1 MNVVVVGLGNVGIPL
16 AASLAK
22 RGHRVTG
29 IDIDARKIHSIQAG
43 RSPLATEEP
52 DLNALLSQVVTAGT
66 LTATESFDPCEDA
79 DAIFVCVETP
89 IAAST
94 QKPDYSSL
102 EGALTDVAARMKRN
116 VLISIESTLAP
127 GTMRAVVRPL
137 LEERSGL
144 KVHEEFA
151 LVHCPERVTSG
162 KLLYNLTHL
171 DRVLGGDAPEDRARA
186 RDLYHEICSGE
197 LLESDWTSAELS
209 KTIENAYRDVQL
221 AFANEV
227 ALLCEEMGA
236 DAYAVRELVNSC
248 PGRAMLR
255 PGPGT
260 GGHCLSKDSLLLA
273 SVAPN
278 GVRLLTAARDVNER
292 MLGHAGD
299 LVRRALIQGEA
310 ELGESRIVLMGGA
323 YKEDVAETSNSP
335 GLALSRILEEGGA
348 EVRLHD
354 PLVPEQD
361 GIVLW
366 RDLEEAA
373 KEADCLVLVTPH
385 DAYRG
390 LDWGTLGGAMR
401 RRLVVDLRGVL
412 DAEDLEGEGFQ
423 YVGLGRPAS

>member
-1 MNVVVVGLGNVGIPL
+1 M
-16 AASLAK
+16 
-22 RGHRVTG
+22 TG

-43 RSPLATEEP
+43 RSPLPTKEP
-52 DLNALLSQVVTAGT
+52 DLSVLLSEVVAAGT
-66 LTATESFDPCEDA
+66 LTATESFDACEDA
-79 DAIFVCVETP
+79 DAVFVCVETP
-89 IAAST
+89 IDASS
-94 QKPDYSSL
+94 QKPDYGSL
-102 EGALTDVAARMKRN
+102 EGALEEVAARMKRN

-137 LEERSGL
+137 LEETSRR

-151 LVHCPERVTSG
+151 LVHCPERITSG

-171 DRVLGGDAPEDRARA
+171 DRVLGGDDPEDRARA

-227 ALLCEEMGA
+227 ALLCVEMGA
-236 DAYAVRELVNSC
+236 DAFAVRELVNSC

-273 SVAPN
+273 SVAPD
-278 GVRLLTAARDVNER
+278 GVRLLTAARDVNEG
-292 MLGHAGD
+292 MLAHAGD
-299 LVRRALIQGEA
+299 LVRGALTREDA
-310 ELGESRIVLMGGA
+310 ELGESRIVLLGGA
-323 YKEDVAETSNSP
+323 YKENVAEISNSP
-335 GLALSRILEEGGA
+335 ALALYRILEEEGA
-348 EVRLHD
+348 EIRLHD
-354 PLVPEQD
+354 PFVPEQE

-366 RDLEEAA
+366 RDLNEAA
-373 KEADCLVLVTPH
+373 EEADCLVLVTPH

-401 RRLVVDLRGVL
+401 RRLVVDLRGAL
-412 DAEDLEGEGFQ
+412 DPEELEGEGFR

>member
-43 RSPLATEEP
+43 RSPLPTEEP
-52 DLNALLSQVVTAGT
+52 DLNALLSQVVTEGT
-66 LTATESFDPCEDA
+66 LTATASFDSCEDA

-89 IAAST
+89 IAAT
-94 QKPDYSSL
+94 QKADYRSL
-102 EGALTDVAARMKRN
+102 EGALTDVAARMKPN

-127 GTMRAVVRPL
+127 GTMRALVRPL

-171 DRVLGGDAPEDRARA
+171 DRVLGGDDPKDRARA

-197 LLESDWTSAELS
+197 LLESDWTGAELS
-209 KTIENAYRDVQL
+209 KNIENAYRDVQL

-260 GGHCLSKDSLLLA
+260 GGHCLSKDSLLRA
-273 SVAPN
+273 SVAPH
-278 GVRLLTAARDVNER
+278 GVRLLTAAREVNEG

-299 LVRRALIQGEA
+299 LVRGALTREDA

-323 YKEDVAETSNSP
+323 YKENVAETSNSP

-412 DAEDLEGEGFQ
+412 DAEDLEGEGFR